1 MLRKIFAYL
10 LSSSNPPAGESY
22 RPSPSLCPA
31 PPPSTAVAKSEKV
44 QIMAVLEPNPTS
56 PDSYYVRAQASYTS
70 ETNGTKKY
78 ATEIHKGATILD
90 ILQVQSAV
98 SWHEKIDQ
106 RALTE
111 QQALSWLVEADR
123 ITGRHYLSLRYLD
136 SPSSELFYSA
146 LARHCLHYVLGHL
159 DDPAL
164 PDNIRTLYD
173 IQIEGGPGKMRFAR
187 DIEEA
192 KSWVTLEA
200 SGALDSKFVQEVR
213 NTLWV
218 YADRKTQR

>member
-1 MLRKIFAYL
+1 MLRQFFA
-10 LSSSNPPAGESY
+10 SFFGSSNPPAGEAY

-31 PPPSTAVAKSEKV
+31 TLQTTAAAKSDKV
-44 QIMAVLEPNPTS
+44 QIMAVLELNPNS
-56 PDSYYVRAQASYTS
+56 PDIYYVRAQASYTS
-70 ETNGTKKY
+70 ETKSSEKY
-78 ATEIHKGATILD
+78 VMEIHKGGTILD

-98 SWHEKIDQ
+98 RWHQKIDQ
-106 RALTE
+106 RELTE
-111 QQALSWLVEADR
+111 QRALSWLLEADR
-123 ITGRHYLSLRYLD
+123 VTGRHYLSPSYLKN
-136 SPSSELFYSA
+136 PSTELFYSA

-164 PDNIRTLYD
+164 SGNIRTLYD

-200 SGALDSKFVQEVR
+200 SGALDSMFVQEVR

-218 YADRKTQR
+218 YADRTTQS